1 MFTYGVVRKSRS
13 LRLNTLIQNAR
24 TSLRDF
30 FLANST
36 PFCSGHISYK
46 TKWRH
51 FFNFVLVAFDN
62 FLLNDDGDDDDLAK
76 VSNPDFSFGN
86 FTIFTQISAQNAQHL

>member
-1 MFTYGVVRKSRS
+1 MPEPVCV
-13 LRLNTLIQNAR
+13 I
-24 TSLRDF
+24 

>member
-1 MFTYGVVRKSRS
+1 M
-13 LRLNTLIQNAR
+13 
-24 TSLRDF
+24 
-30 FLANST
+30 
-36 PFCSGHISYK
+36 
-46 TKWRH
+46 WRH